1 MLLLEPTQR
10 DVVFRRIQE
19 LTGGHA
25 LALIGAWMGNDL
37 RDSLNT
43 VLTNKEQI
51 EELLRFCE
59 KDGLSGPQPL
69 LLKLLDRPELRIY
82 PEVAAILADLRKKK
96 DTLVQTD
103 PYGQCLLMRKP
114 FINRWNFRQVLQDF
128 VARNPT
134 RRLLVVNG
142 RPKSGKSYSKL
153 YVTHLKAAC
162 SGFAPVWF
170 STVGG
175 QPESYTPDE
184 VARGI
189 VAVVD
194 GNVGQMPAQHSSD
207 NRRAHD
213 LATWVINE
221 LGRRSMA
228 FCLFLDGLRNAP
240 RETHAFIYFLAD
252 ALTSNLHHVDGRLVL
267 IDYDKELLA
276 DLPYGFDED
285 NLDSIQKPD
294 VEKFFLRVHPD
305 PSQDN
310 IDKAVAKVFSKLTV
324 TPADE
329 QWQAAVAKAVLE
341 VTREL

>member
-1 MLLLEPTQR
+1 
-10 DVVFRRIQE
+10 
-19 LTGGHA
+19 
-25 LALIGAWMGNDL
+25 
-37 RDSLNT
+37 
-43 VLTNKEQI
+43 
-51 EELLRFCE
+51 
-59 KDGLSGPQPL
+59 
-69 LLKLLDRPELRIY
+69 
-82 PEVAAILADLRKKK
+82 
-96 DTLVQTD
+96 
-103 PYGQCLLMRKP
+103 MRKP

-153 YVTHLKAAC
+153 YVTHLKGAC

-170 STVGG
+170 SAVGG

-189 VAVVD
+189 VSVVD
-194 GNVGQMPAQHSSD
+194 GNMAQMPAQHSSD
-207 NRRAHD
+207 NRRAHE

-221 LGRRSMA
+221 LGRRSTA
-228 FCLFLDGLRNAP
+228 FCLFLDGLRNTP

-267 IDYDKELLA
+267 IDYDQELLA
-276 DLPYGFDED
+276 DLPCGFDEET
-285 NLDSIQKPD
+285 LDPIQKPD

-305 PSQDN
+305 PSPEN
-310 IDKAVAKVFSKLTV
+310 VDKAVAKVFSKLTV

-329 QWQAAVAKAVLE
+329 QWQSAVAKAVLE

>member
-1 MLLLEPTQR
+1 MLLLDPTQR
-10 DVVFRRIQE
+10 DVVYRRIQE
-19 LTGGHA
+19 QTGGQA
-25 LALIGAWMGNDL
+25 LGLIGAWMGNDV
-37 RDSLNT
+37 RDGLT
-43 VLTNKEQI
+43 VMPSNGEQI
-51 EELLRFCE
+51 HELLRYCE
-59 KDGLSGPQPL
+59 KDGLSGPAPL
-69 LLKLLDRPELRIY
+69 LLELLDRPELLIH

-96 DTLVQTD
+96 DDVSHTD

-142 RPKSGKSYSKL
+142 RPKSGKTYSKL

-162 SGFAPVWF
+162 TGFAPVWF
-170 STVGG
+170 STVRG
-175 QPESYTPDE
+175 QAESYTPDE

-194 GNVGQMPAQHSSD
+194 GNVAQMPVQHNGD
-207 NRRAHD
+207 NRRAQE

-221 LGRRSMA
+221 LGRRSTA

-240 RETHAFIYFLAD
+240 PETHTFIYVLAD

-267 IDYDKELLA
+267 IDYDPEVLA
-276 DLPYGFDED
+276 ELPYGFDEET
-285 NLDSIQKPD
+285 LDPIQKPD

-305 PSQDN
+305 PSKDN
-310 IDKAVAKVFSKLTV
+310 IDEAVAKVFSKLTV

-329 QWQAAVAKAVLE
+329 QWQSAVAKAVLE